1 MIVIGSIRFL
11 RRWRCSVVNRTVC
24 WWRIVS
30 IASIIIISLLESSG
44 LPFHEGVK
52 LTPAC
57 ERLVFR
63 SMITLCARTVI
74 SLPTCGMAHPKGD
87 GSLVKNE
94 VHVSRWAAI
103 LVIAV

>member
-1 MIVIGSIRFL
+1 
-11 RRWRCSVVNRTVC
+11 
-24 WWRIVS
+24 
-30 IASIIIISLLESSG
+30 
-44 LPFHEGVK
+44 
-52 LTPAC
+52 
-57 ERLVFR
+57 
-63 SMITLCARTVI
+63 MITLCARTVI